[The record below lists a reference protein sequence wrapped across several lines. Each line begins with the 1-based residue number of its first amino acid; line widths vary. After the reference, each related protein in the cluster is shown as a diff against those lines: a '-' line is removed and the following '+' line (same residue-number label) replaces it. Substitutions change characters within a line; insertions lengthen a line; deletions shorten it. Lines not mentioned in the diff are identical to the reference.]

1 MKWAII
7 EVEATWI
14 DQKWLIEF
22 EISTQVKKDF
32 ELRDAKITL
41 KFNKLITHMKVSTII
56 LKVEKWGNLEM
67 AIMVKCIK
75 IENISRKCR

>member
-1 MKWAII
+1 MKIRVVKWAII

-32 ELRDAKITL
+32 ELKDAKITL
-41 KFNKLITHMKVSTII
+41 KFNKLITQD
-56 LKVEKWGNLEM
+56 
-67 AIMVKCIK
+67 
-75 IENISRKCR
+75 RKSVV